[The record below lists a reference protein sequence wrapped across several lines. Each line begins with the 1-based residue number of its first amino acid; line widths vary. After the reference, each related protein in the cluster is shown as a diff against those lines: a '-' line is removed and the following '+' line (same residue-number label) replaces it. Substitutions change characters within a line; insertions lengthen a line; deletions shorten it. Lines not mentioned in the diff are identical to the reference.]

1 MKTIYI
7 IETEYQCW
15 IDGPDTHSSMTF
27 INSSDNL
34 TNAMHILESLTDVG
48 EMFDVFASENE
59 DLREK
64 AVGFNTAFLFAIQG
78 KNKVLI
84 ESRPK

>member
-15 IDGPDTHSSMTF
+15 IDGPDSSCSMTF
-27 INSSDNL
+27 RNSSDNL

-48 EMFDVFASENE
+48 EIFDIFASADEN
-59 DLREK
+59 LRETP
-64 AVGFNTAFLFAIQG
+64 VGFNQALLWAIQG